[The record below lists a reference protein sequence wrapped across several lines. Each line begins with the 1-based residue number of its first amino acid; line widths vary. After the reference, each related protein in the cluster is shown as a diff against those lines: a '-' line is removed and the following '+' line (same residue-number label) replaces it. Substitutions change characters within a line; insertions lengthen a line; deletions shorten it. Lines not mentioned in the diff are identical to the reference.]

1 MKKFFRFD
9 NVVGGGE
16 TTPSLIMVDSEALTS
31 IRCYTSGGSYY
42 IKKNGSEWLEFKS
55 RTDRDEA
62 FNKISEFILST
73 NSDKTGITGV
83 TV

>member
-9 NVVGGGE
+9 KAVGGGE
-16 TTPSLIMVDSEALTS
+16 TTPSLILVDSKVLST
-31 IRCYTSGGSYY
+31 IRCTTSGGSYY
-42 IKKNGSEWLEFKS
+42 IKKNGSEWLEFKN
-55 RTDRDEA
+55 RADMEEA
-62 FNKISEFILST
+62 FNLISEFILST